1 MLKPIQFD
9 FFQIAV
15 SIEKFVK
22 FVVTFLFHTINID
35 WIKLDIG
42 RCAGWLRT
50 RLELS
55 SNIMLLLFTKFSK
68 CNKNNN
74 DTHSFSRF
82 NNSLILSIWIIN
94 ANHRIG
100 CLRFPCCRSTD
111 NWGDTSD
118 RSAYISLRT
127 CAKDCTPLVS
137 CKTWPSSAKHET
149 CHWSWILQEK
159 KNHIIPSLP
168 SRVVSL
174 KLLWRFFQCLERQI
188 ARF

>member
-68 CNKNNN
+68 CNKIIM
-74 DTHSFSRF
+74 TLIRSRA
-82 NNSLILSIWIIN
+82 SIIHLFCRFGSSMQIIGS
-94 ANHRIG
+94 AVWDSRVAGPRIIG
-100 CLRFPCCRSTD
+100 
-111 NWGDTSD
+111 G
-118 RSAYISLRT
+118 
-127 CAKDCTPLVS
+127 TPLTGPHISHSGLVPKIAHLWFRAKLGLPLQNMKPVIDHEF
-137 CKTWPSSAKHET
+137 CK
-149 CHWSWILQEK
+149 K